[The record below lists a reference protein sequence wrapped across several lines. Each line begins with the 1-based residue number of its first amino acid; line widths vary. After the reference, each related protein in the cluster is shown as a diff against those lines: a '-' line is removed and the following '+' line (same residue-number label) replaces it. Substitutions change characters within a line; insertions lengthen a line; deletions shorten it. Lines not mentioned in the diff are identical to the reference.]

1 MDILN
6 GKMMRWINGL
16 ASIRER
22 RSHEGAWKAFGQV
35 AGLGLGKN
43 YTLPTAA
50 GEGLSPAIWDDCPRL
65 LMLTDPTAGHFV
77 GDNFH
82 VVLATAYG
90 YELTGT
96 NGTFAKVAAQQD
108 GHGIISA
115 PGADNDE
122 AYLTFA
128 NDAGG
133 LILADA
139 ATDWWFEAR
148 LKINQIA
155 TAQGAFFGLAEETAV
170 AADFM
175 TDNTMAM
182 KVVDSIGF
190 QIVQATDAAPTWQ
203 SMMQLNGGARAA
215 VNATLHTATTD
226 FVKFGMKSVAG
237 TVAFYVN
244 GVADGTTTTSAA
256 TNFPLDQVMSPTFA
270 RKAGSAAANTMTI
283 DWWYAAQ
290 LR

>member
-1 MDILN
+1 MSETKQRLN
-6 GKMMRWINGL
+6 SIADSRTRRALHKLFGNNTPQIARTLFDYTNGNIGT
-16 ASIRER
+16 AT
-22 RSHEGAWKAFGQV
+22 G
-35 AGLGLGKN
+35 AGLSL
-43 YTLPTAA
+43 L
-50 GEGLSPAIWDDCPRL
+50 IWSDCPRG
-65 LMLTDPTAGHFV
+65 LMLCDPTVGHFLF
-77 GDNFH
+77 DDFH

-108 GHGIISA
+108 GHGIISC

-133 LILADA
+133 IIKADA

-155 TAQGAFFGLAEETAV
+155 TAQGAFVGLAEETAV

-215 VNATLHTATTD
+215 VNATLHTATTG
-226 FVKFGMKSVAG
+226 FVKLGMKSISG
-237 TVAFYVN
+237 TVTFYVN
-244 GVADGTTTTSAA
+244 GASDSTQTTSAA

-283 DWWYAAQ
+283 DWWAAAQ